1 MTDSVNLRSVAL
13 DIILEVNENKEFTH
27 VVLNNALTKYQ
38 YLDKNKRAFITRL
51 TTGTIETY
59 LEMDYI
65 INQFSKTPVKKMKPV
80 IKNILRMSVYQLI
93 YMDSVPDSA
102 VCNEAVK
109 LASKRGFTGLKGF
122 VNGVLRN
129 IARNKDNIEYPDK
142 KKDILSYLS
151 VKYSIDRWILDMWK
165 KNYSDEEIADILSGI
180 RKDKKTYIRCN
191 TLKAKPQDI
200 KKMLEKEGVKVNA
213 VKDIP
218 YAYEISDFDYLNGL
232 ETFKNGYFQVQDIS
246 SMMAGEEASPKAD
259 DFCIDVCAAPGGK
272 SINAALKMH
281 EAADLTNK
289 EKVTGKII
297 SRDISDYKTDMIR
310 DNIERLGIDNIIVEE
325 WNALD
330 FDKENEEKADIVI
343 ADLPCSGL
351 GIMGRK
357 PDIKYNLSEEK
368 IMELAQLQKDILS
381 VVHRYVK
388 PGGLLVYSTCT
399 ISSEENEKNAD
410 WLCENYGFEKYHEY
424 KQILPGSNNDS
435 DGFFIAK
442 LRRTGD
448 R

>member
-51 TTGTIETY
+51 TTGTIEAN

-142 KKDILSYLS
+142 EKDILSYLS

-200 KKMLEKEGVKVNA
+200 KEMLEKEGVKVN
-213 VKDIP
+213 
-218 YAYEISDFDYLNGL
+218 
-232 ETFKNGYFQVQDIS
+232 
-246 SMMAGEEASPKAD
+246 
-259 DFCIDVCAAPGGK
+259 
-272 SINAALKMH
+272 
-281 EAADLTNK
+281 
-289 EKVTGKII
+289 
-297 SRDISDYKTDMIR
+297 
-310 DNIERLGIDNIIVEE
+310 
-325 WNALD
+325 
-330 FDKENEEKADIVI
+330 
-343 ADLPCSGL
+343 
-351 GIMGRK
+351 
-357 PDIKYNLSEEK
+357 
-368 IMELAQLQKDILS
+368 
-381 VVHRYVK
+381 
-388 PGGLLVYSTCT
+388 
-399 ISSEENEKNAD
+399 
-410 WLCENYGFEKYHEY
+410 
-424 KQILPGSNNDS
+424 
-435 DGFFIAK
+435 
-442 LRRTGD
+442 
-448 R
+448 